1 VIHPDYE
8 VRGTDGPISGVMDA
22 RDEAYDDDERGF
34 SLIELLVVVLVVAIL
49 MAIAIPTFLG
59 GRQTAADR
67 GTQANVRN
75 AFSAARIY
83 YNEQFRYSADPAEM
97 LAVEPSLTWTT
108 TPLDGAS
115 SERSVFVATFDSPS
129 SAQTVV
135 VVGRTKHGHCF
146 YLKDVM
152 GGATAGTF
160 YDRKIPGSVACP
172 VPDPDDPGWS
182 DGWTST

>member
-1 VIHPDYE
+1 MPAAEDRH
-8 VRGTDGPISGVMDA
+8 TDH
-22 RDEAYDDDERGF
+22 DEHDERGF

-49 MAIAIPTFLG
+49 MAVAIPTFLG
-59 GRQTAADR
+59 GRQTAGDR
-67 GTQANVRN
+67 ATQGNVRN

-83 YNEQFRYSADPAEM
+83 YNERFEYSADPAEM
-97 LAVEPSLTWTT
+97 VAVEPSLTWTT

-115 SERSVFVATFDSPS
+115 GERSVFVATFDSPA

-135 VVGRTKHGHCF
+135 VVGRTEQGRCF

-152 GGATAGTF
+152 GGAAAGTY
-160 YDRKIPGSVACP
+160 YDRKLPGSAACP

-182 DGWTST
+182 DGWTSS

>member
-1 VIHPDYE
+1 M
-8 VRGTDGPISGVMDA
+8 GG
-22 RDEAYDDDERGF
+22 RDERHDDDERGF
-34 SLIELLVVVLVVAIL
+34 TLIELLVVVLVIAIL

-59 GRQTAADR
+59 GRETAGDR
-67 GTQANVRN
+67 ATQGNVRN

-83 YNEQFRYSADPAEM
+83 YNERYQYSADPNEM
-97 LAVEPSLTWTT
+97 VAVEPSLTWTT

-115 SERSVFVATFDSPS
+115 SERSVFIATFDSPS
-129 SAQTVV
+129 PAQTVV
-135 VVGRTKHGHCF
+135 VVGRTKQGRCF

-160 YDRKIPGSVACP
+160 YDRKLPGSAACP

-182 DGWTST
+182 DGWTSA